1 MTDEQHTAKI
11 LFDLDEAIR
20 KAQNEL
26 DKLKEDRALLEQSLA
41 EQIGI
46 GGVTFIHDGATM
58 VIVGPGVRAINK
70 RAVDALKASL
80 PSGLRPREVTSI
92 KYPTVADVDRLDNN
106 LSALGIDPAQIV
118 TLKNDERP
126 YSIRF
131 RDGSDVDFG
140 E

>member
-1 MTDEQHTAKI
+1 MDEQATAQV

-20 KAQNEL
+20 KTQNDL

-41 EQIGI
+41 EKIGL
-46 GGVTFIHDGATM
+46 GGVAMIHDGQTM

-70 RAVDALKASL
+70 RAIDTLKASL
-80 PSGLRPREVTSI
+80 PSGLRPKEVTTI
-92 KYPTVADVDRLDNN
+92 KYPTVADVDKMEKHLT
-106 LSALGIDPAQIV
+106 AMGIDSSQVI
-118 TLKNDERP
+118 TLKNEDRP

-131 RDGSDVDFG
+131 RDASDVSF